1 MRLRFIEAWV
11 EKNINVI
18 TEESLKLLQTPTVF
32 SQIASTNPLVEVI
45 QVLMLK
51 KQQGSLYL
59 QTKGKM
65 CKPRF
70 FRDTQI

>member
-32 SQIASTNPLVEVI
+32 SQIASTNPVVAVI

-51 KQQGSLYL
+51 KN
-59 QTKGKM
+59 
-65 CKPRF
+65 
-70 FRDTQI
+70 